1 MGLRVAF
8 VLLGVLTAGL
18 PASARELRVRQP
30 VAAATAAPA
39 AVTVAPRVVYRRVL
53 ARPAAQ
59 TFPTPFFPMAVA
71 PLPAQPTVVRQPRSR
86 ARVKAA
92 KGTEDTSKADAQ
104 KPDAPKAD
112 APKADAPKA
121 DAPKADA
128 PKADAPK
135 ADAPK
140 ADASKADVPK
150 ADAPKADALKA
161 DALKAGASKADA
173 PKADAPKADVQKPNG
188 QKPNGQKVSS
198 PSAASAYTA
207 MPESERHA
215 IQSDLGLL
223 GDYEGAPGNFDEGTI
238 AAVKAFQQRHHNRAT
253 GVLAAPER
261 DALAAAARGPA
272 AAVGW
277 RLIDDPK
284 TGARLG
290 LPEKLVPK
298 SGASRSGS
306 RWTSAQGQ
314 IQIETF
320 RYTEAAL
327 PALFEDE
334 KKTSKRRVTASM
346 LKAGSFMISGVQGLK
361 NFIVRAQAS
370 GTQVRGITI
379 LYDLATEGIMA
390 TVATATA
397 GAFQGFPDAK
407 AAPLPGMRRA
417 VEYATAIVVSAG
429 GDLLAPGRA
438 TEECRAIVVPGLG
451 HAERVAADPAS
462 DLALLRLYGARNL
475 VPLALAGESKGDAL
489 MLYGAAD
496 PLAQA
501 GDTAVTSVAAR
512 RAGQGVEPVP
522 KLGFS
527 GAAAVDAQGR
537 FAGMVDLKSPAAAG
551 GGSVL
556 PQATV
561 VPADTVRSF
570 LAAQGITLET
580 GAAPAADHAAME
592 KSVMRVICVRK

>member
-1 MGLRVAF
+1 MGARVAI
-8 VLLGVLTAGL
+8 VLLGVLAAGL
-18 PASARELRVRQP
+18 PASAKELQVRRP
-30 VAAATAAPA
+30 VAVTA
-39 AVTVAPRVVYRRVL
+39 VPRLVYRPVP
-53 ARPAAQ
+53 ARPAPQ
-59 TFPTPFFPMAVA
+59 TFSMPVFPMAVA
-71 PLPAQPTVVRQPRSR
+71 PLPAPTGAVRLPRNR

-92 KGTEDTSKADAQ
+92 KGTED
-104 KPDAPKAD
+104 
-112 APKADAPKA
+112 
-121 DAPKADA
+121 
-128 PKADAPK
+128 
-135 ADAPK
+135 APK
-140 ADASKADVPK
+140 ADASKADVQ
-150 ADAPKADALKA
+150 
-161 DALKAGASKADA
+161 KADA
-173 PKADAPKADVQKPNG
+173 PKADAPKADVQKIDPSKADPSKADAPKADVQKIDASKSDAPKANAPKADG
-188 QKPNGQKVSS
+188 QKADGQKAS
-198 PSAASAYTA
+198 SAAGAYAA
-207 MPESERHA
+207 MPESERLA
-215 IQSDLGLL
+215 IQSDLALL
-223 GDYEGAPGNFDEGTI
+223 GDYEGAPGNFDEGTT
-238 AAVKAFQQRHHNRAT
+238 AAVKAFQQHLHNRAT

-261 DALAAAARGPA
+261 DALAAAAKGPA

-290 LPEKLVPK
+290 LPEKLVPN
-298 SGASRSGS
+298 SSTSRSGS

-334 KKTSKRRVTASM
+334 KKTSKRRVTASV
-346 LKAGSFMISGVQGLK
+346 LRAGSFVISGVQRLK

-370 GTQVRGITI
+370 GSEVRGVTI
-379 LYDLATEGIMA
+379 LYDQATEGIMA

-438 TEECRAIVVPGLG
+438 TEECRTIVVPGLG
-451 HAERVAADPAS
+451 RAERVAADPAN

-475 VPLALAGESKGDAL
+475 VPAALAGESKGDAL
-489 MLYGAAD
+489 TLFGVGD

-537 FAGMVDLKSPAAAG
+537 FAGMVDLTSPVAAG
-551 GGSVL
+551 GRPVL
-556 PQATV
+556 PQAAV
-561 VPADTVRSF
+561 VPADAVRSF
-570 LAAQGITLET
+570 LTAQGIVLET
-580 GAAPAADHAAME
+580 GAAPAADHAAIE

>member
-1 MGLRVAF
+1 
-8 VLLGVLTAGL
+8 
-18 PASARELRVRQP
+18 
-30 VAAATAAPA
+30 
-39 AVTVAPRVVYRRVL
+39 
-53 ARPAAQ
+53 
-59 TFPTPFFPMAVA
+59 
-71 PLPAQPTVVRQPRSR
+71 
-86 ARVKAA
+86 VKAA
-92 KGTEDTSKADAQ
+92 KGTE
-104 KPDAPKAD
+104 
-112 APKADAPKA
+112 
-121 DAPKADA
+121 
-128 PKADAPK
+128 
-135 ADAPK
+135 DAPK
-140 ADASKADVPK
+140 ADASKADVQ
-150 ADAPKADALKA
+150 
-161 DALKAGASKADA
+161 KADA
-173 PKADAPKADVQKPNG
+173 PKADAPKADVQKIDPSKADPSKADAPKADVQKIDASKSDAPKANAPKADG
-188 QKPNGQKVSS
+188 QKADGQKAS
-198 PSAASAYTA
+198 SAAGAYAA
-207 MPESERHA
+207 MPESERLA
-215 IQSDLGLL
+215 IQSDLALL
-223 GDYEGAPGNFDEGTI
+223 GDYEGAPGNFDEGTT
-238 AAVKAFQQRHHNRAT
+238 AAVKAFQQHLHNRAT

-261 DALAAAARGPA
+261 DALAAAAKGPA

-290 LPEKLVPK
+290 LPEKLVPN
-298 SGASRSGS
+298 SSASPSGS

-334 KKTSKRRVTASM
+334 KKTSKRRVTASV
-346 LKAGSFMISGVQGLK
+346 LRAGSFVISGVQRLK

-370 GTQVRGITI
+370 GSEVRGVTI
-379 LYDLATEGIMA
+379 LYDQATEGIMA

-417 VEYATAIVVSAG
+417 VEYATAIVVGAG

-451 HAERVAADPAS
+451 HAERVAADPAN

-475 VPLALAGESKGDAL
+475 APAALAGESKGDAL
-489 MLYGAAD
+489 TLFGVGD

-501 GDTAVTSVAAR
+501 GDTAVTNVAAR
-512 RAGQGVEPVP
+512 RTGQGVEPVP

-537 FAGMVDLKSPAAAG
+537 FAGMVDLTSPVAAG
-551 GGSVL
+551 GRSVL
-556 PQATV
+556 PQATI

-570 LAAQGITLET
+570 LAAQGIILET
-580 GAAPAADHAAME
+580 GAAPAADHAAIE

>member
-1 MGLRVAF
+1 MGARVAI
-8 VLLGVLTAGL
+8 VLLGVLAAGL
-18 PASARELRVRQP
+18 PASAKELQVRRP
-30 VAAATAAPA
+30 VAVTA
-39 AVTVAPRVVYRRVL
+39 VPRLVYRPVP
-53 ARPAAQ
+53 ARPAPQ
-59 TFPTPFFPMAVA
+59 TFSMPVFPMAVA
-71 PLPAQPTVVRQPRSR
+71 PLPAPTGAVRLPRNR

-92 KGTEDTSKADAQ
+92 KGTED
-104 KPDAPKAD
+104 
-112 APKADAPKA
+112 
-121 DAPKADA
+121 
-128 PKADAPK
+128 
-135 ADAPK
+135 APK
-140 ADASKADVPK
+140 ADASKADVQ
-150 ADAPKADALKA
+150 
-161 DALKAGASKADA
+161 KADA
-173 PKADAPKADVQKPNG
+173 PKADAPKADVQKADPSKADASKADAPKADVQKIDASKSDAPKADG
-188 QKPNGQKVSS
+188 QKADGQKASS
-198 PSAASAYTA
+198 ASAAGAYAA
-207 MPESERHA
+207 MPESERLA
-215 IQSDLGLL
+215 IQSDLALL
-223 GDYEGAPGNFDEGTI
+223 GDYEGAPGNFDEGTT
-238 AAVKAFQQRHHNRAT
+238 AAVKAFQQHLHNRAT

-261 DALAAAARGPA
+261 DALAAAAKGPA

-290 LPEKLVPK
+290 LPEKLVPN
-298 SGASRSGS
+298 SSASRSGS

-334 KKTSKRRVTASM
+334 KKTSKRRVTASV
-346 LKAGSFMISGVQGLK
+346 LRAGSFVISGVQRLK

-370 GTQVRGITI
+370 GSEVRGVTI
-379 LYDLATEGIMA
+379 LYDQATEGIMA

-451 HAERVAADPAS
+451 HAERVAADPAN

-475 VPLALAGESKGDAL
+475 VPAALAGESKGDAL
-489 MLYGAAD
+489 TLFGVGD

-501 GDTAVTSVAAR
+501 GDTAVTNVAAR
-512 RAGQGVEPVP
+512 RTGQGVEPVP

-537 FAGMVDLKSPAAAG
+537 FAGMVDLTSPVAAG
-551 GGSVL
+551 GRSVL
-556 PQATV
+556 PQATI
-561 VPADTVRSF
+561 VPADAVRSF
-570 LAAQGITLET
+570 LTAQGITLET
-580 GAAPAADHAAME
+580 GAAPAADHAAIE

>member
-1 MGLRVAF
+1 MGARVAI
-8 VLLGVLTAGL
+8 VLFGVLAAGL
-18 PASARELRVRQP
+18 PASAKELQVRRP
-30 VAAATAAPA
+30 VAVTA
-39 AVTVAPRVVYRRVL
+39 VPRLVYRPVP
-53 ARPAAQ
+53 ARPAPQ
-59 TFPTPFFPMAVA
+59 TFSMPVFPMAVA
-71 PLPAQPTVVRQPRSR
+71 PLPAPTGAVRLPRNR

-92 KGTEDTSKADAQ
+92 KGTED
-104 KPDAPKAD
+104 
-112 APKADAPKA
+112 
-121 DAPKADA
+121 
-128 PKADAPK
+128 
-135 ADAPK
+135 APK
-140 ADASKADVPK
+140 ADASKADVQ
-150 ADAPKADALKA
+150 
-161 DALKAGASKADA
+161 KADA
-173 PKADAPKADVQKPNG
+173 PKADAPKADVQKIDPSKADPSKADAPKAEVQKIDASKSDAPKANAPKADG
-188 QKPNGQKVSS
+188 QKADGQKAS
-198 PSAASAYTA
+198 SAAGAYAA
-207 MPESERHA
+207 MPESERLA
-215 IQSDLGLL
+215 IQSDLALL
-223 GDYEGAPGNFDEGTI
+223 GDYEGAPGNFDEGTT
-238 AAVKAFQQRHHNRAT
+238 AAVKAFQQHLHNRAT

-261 DALAAAARGPA
+261 DALAAAAKGPA

-290 LPEKLVPK
+290 LPEKLVPN
-298 SGASRSGS
+298 SSASRSGS

-334 KKTSKRRVTASM
+334 KKTSKRRVTASV
-346 LKAGSFMISGVQGLK
+346 LRAGSFVISGVQRLK

-370 GTQVRGITI
+370 GSEVRGVTI
-379 LYDLATEGIMA
+379 LYDQATEGIMA

-417 VEYATAIVVSAG
+417 VEYATAIVVGAG

-438 TEECRAIVVPGLG
+438 TEECRTIVVPGLG
-451 HAERVAADPAS
+451 RAERVAADPAN

-475 VPLALAGESKGDAL
+475 VPAALAGESKGDAL
-489 MLYGAAD
+489 TLFGVGD

-537 FAGMVDLKSPAAAG
+537 FAGMVDLTSPVAAG
-551 GGSVL
+551 GRSVL
-556 PQATV
+556 PQATI

-570 LAAQGITLET
+570 LAAQGIILET
-580 GAAPAADHAAME
+580 GAAPAADHAAIE

>member
-1 MGLRVAF
+1 MGARVAI
-8 VLLGVLTAGL
+8 VLLGVLAAGL
-18 PASARELRVRQP
+18 PASAKELQVRRP
-30 VAAATAAPA
+30 VAVTA
-39 AVTVAPRVVYRRVL
+39 VPRLVYRPVP
-53 ARPAAQ
+53 ARPAPQ
-59 TFPTPFFPMAVA
+59 TFSMPVFPMAVA
-71 PLPAQPTVVRQPRSR
+71 PLPAPTGAVRLPRNR

-92 KGTEDTSKADAQ
+92 KGTED
-104 KPDAPKAD
+104 
-112 APKADAPKA
+112 
-121 DAPKADA
+121 
-128 PKADAPK
+128 
-135 ADAPK
+135 APK
-140 ADASKADVPK
+140 ADASKADVQ
-150 ADAPKADALKA
+150 
-161 DALKAGASKADA
+161 KADA
-173 PKADAPKADVQKPNG
+173 PKADAPKADVQKIDPSKADPSKADAPKADVQKIDASKSDAPKANAPKADG
-188 QKPNGQKVSS
+188 QKADGQKAS
-198 PSAASAYTA
+198 SAAGAYAA
-207 MPESERHA
+207 MPESERLA
-215 IQSDLGLL
+215 IQSDLALL
-223 GDYEGAPGNFDEGTI
+223 GDYEGAPGNFDEGTT
-238 AAVKAFQQRHHNRAT
+238 AAVKAFQQHLHNRAT

-261 DALAAAARGPA
+261 DALAAAAKGPA

-290 LPEKLVPK
+290 LPEKLVPN
-298 SGASRSGS
+298 SSASRSGS

-334 KKTSKRRVTASM
+334 KKTSKRRVTASV
-346 LKAGSFMISGVQGLK
+346 LRAGSFVISGVQRLK

-370 GTQVRGITI
+370 GSEVRGVTI
-379 LYDLATEGIMA
+379 LYDQATEGIMA

-417 VEYATAIVVSAG
+417 VEYATAIMVSAG

-451 HAERVAADPAS
+451 HAERVAADPAN

-475 VPLALAGESKGDAL
+475 APAALAGESKGDAL
-489 MLYGAAD
+489 TLFGVGD

-501 GDTAVTSVAAR
+501 GDTAVTNVAAR
-512 RAGQGVEPVP
+512 RTGQGVEPVP

-537 FAGMVDLKSPAAAG
+537 FAGMVDLTSPVAAG
-551 GGSVL
+551 GRSVL
-556 PQATV
+556 PQATI
-561 VPADTVRSF
+561 VPADAVRSF
-570 LAAQGITLET
+570 LTAQGITLET
-580 GAAPAADHAAME
+580 GAAPAADHAAIE

>member
-1 MGLRVAF
+1 MGARVAI
-8 VLLGVLTAGL
+8 VLLGVLAAGL
-18 PASARELRVRQP
+18 PASAKELQVRRP
-30 VAAATAAPA
+30 VAVTA
-39 AVTVAPRVVYRRVL
+39 VPRLVYRPVP
-53 ARPAAQ
+53 ARPAPQ
-59 TFPTPFFPMAVA
+59 TFSMPVFPMAVA
-71 PLPAQPTVVRQPRSR
+71 PLPAPTGAVRLPRNR

-92 KGTEDTSKADAQ
+92 KGTED
-104 KPDAPKAD
+104 
-112 APKADAPKA
+112 
-121 DAPKADA
+121 
-128 PKADAPK
+128 
-135 ADAPK
+135 APK
-140 ADASKADVPK
+140 ADASKADVQ
-150 ADAPKADALKA
+150 
-161 DALKAGASKADA
+161 KADA
-173 PKADAPKADVQKPNG
+173 PKADAPKADVQKIDPSKADPSKADAPKADVQKIDASKSDAPKANAPKADG
-188 QKPNGQKVSS
+188 QKADGQKAS
-198 PSAASAYTA
+198 SAAGAYAA
-207 MPESERHA
+207 MPESERLA
-215 IQSDLGLL
+215 IQSDLALL
-223 GDYEGAPGNFDEGTI
+223 GDYEGAPGNFDEGTT
-238 AAVKAFQQRHHNRAT
+238 AAVKAFQQHLHNRAT

-261 DALAAAARGPA
+261 DALAAAAKGPA

-290 LPEKLVPK
+290 LPEKLVPN
-298 SGASRSGS
+298 SSASRSGS

-334 KKTSKRRVTASM
+334 KKTSKRRVAASV
-346 LKAGSFMISGVQGLK
+346 LRAGSFVISGVQRLK

-370 GTQVRGITI
+370 GSEVRGVTI
-379 LYDLATEGIMA
+379 LYDQATEGIMA

-438 TEECRAIVVPGLG
+438 TEECRTIVVPGLG
-451 HAERVAADPAS
+451 RAERVAADPAN

-475 VPLALAGESKGDAL
+475 APAALAGESKGDAL
-489 MLYGAAD
+489 TLFGVGD

-501 GDTAVTSVAAR
+501 GDTAVMNVAAR
-512 RAGQGVEPVP
+512 RTGQGVEPVP

-537 FAGMVDLKSPAAAG
+537 FAGMVDLTSPVAAG
-551 GGSVL
+551 GRSVL
-556 PQATV
+556 PQATI

-570 LAAQGITLET
+570 LAAQGIILET
-580 GAAPAADHAAME
+580 GAAPAADHAAIE

>member
-1 MGLRVAF
+1 MGARVAI
-8 VLLGVLTAGL
+8 VLLGVLAAGL
-18 PASARELRVRQP
+18 PASAKELQVRRP
-30 VAAATAAPA
+30 VAVTA
-39 AVTVAPRVVYRRVL
+39 VPRLVYRPVP
-53 ARPAAQ
+53 ARPAPQ
-59 TFPTPFFPMAVA
+59 TFSMPVFPMAVA
-71 PLPAQPTVVRQPRSR
+71 PLPAPTGAVRLPRNR

-92 KGTEDTSKADAQ
+92 KGTED
-104 KPDAPKAD
+104 APKT
-112 APKADAPKA
+112 
-121 DAPKADA
+121 
-128 PKADAPK
+128 
-135 ADAPK
+135 
-140 ADASKADVPK
+140 DASKADVQ
-150 ADAPKADALKA
+150 
-161 DALKAGASKADA
+161 KADA
-173 PKADAPKADVQKPNG
+173 PKADAPKADVQKIDASKSDAPKANAPKADG
-188 QKPNGQKVSS
+188 QKADGQKAS
-198 PSAASAYTA
+198 SAAGAYAA
-207 MPESERHA
+207 MPESERLA
-215 IQSDLGLL
+215 IQSDLALL
-223 GDYEGAPGNFDEGTI
+223 GDYEGAPGNFDEGTT
-238 AAVKAFQQRHHNRAT
+238 AAVKAFQQHLHNRAT

-261 DALAAAARGPA
+261 DALAAAAKGPA

-290 LPEKLVPK
+290 LPEKLVPN
-298 SGASRSGS
+298 SSASRSGS

-334 KKTSKRRVTASM
+334 KKTSKRRVTASV
-346 LKAGSFMISGVQGLK
+346 LRAGSFVISGVQRLK

-370 GTQVRGITI
+370 GSEVRGVTI
-379 LYDLATEGIMA
+379 LYDQATEGIMA

-417 VEYATAIVVSAG
+417 VEYATAIVVGAG

-451 HAERVAADPAS
+451 HAERVAADPAN

-475 VPLALAGESKGDAL
+475 APAALAGESKGDAL
-489 MLYGAAD
+489 TLFGVGD

-501 GDTAVTSVAAR
+501 GDTAVTNVAAR
-512 RAGQGVEPVP
+512 RTGQGVEPVP

-537 FAGMVDLKSPAAAG
+537 FAGMVDLTSPVAAG
-551 GGSVL
+551 GRSVL
-556 PQATV
+556 PQATI

-570 LAAQGITLET
+570 LAAQGIILET
-580 GAAPAADHAAME
+580 GAAPAADHAAIE

>member
-1 MGLRVAF
+1 MGARVAI
-8 VLLGVLTAGL
+8 VLLGVLAAGL
-18 PASARELRVRQP
+18 PASAKELQVRRP
-30 VAAATAAPA
+30 VAVTA
-39 AVTVAPRVVYRRVL
+39 VPRLVYRPVP
-53 ARPAAQ
+53 ARPAPQ
-59 TFPTPFFPMAVA
+59 TFSMPVFPMAVA
-71 PLPAQPTVVRQPRSR
+71 PLPAPTGAVRLPRNR

-92 KGTEDTSKADAQ
+92 KGTED
-104 KPDAPKAD
+104 
-112 APKADAPKA
+112 
-121 DAPKADA
+121 
-128 PKADAPK
+128 
-135 ADAPK
+135 APK
-140 ADASKADVPK
+140 ADASKADVQ
-150 ADAPKADALKA
+150 
-161 DALKAGASKADA
+161 KADA
-173 PKADAPKADVQKPNG
+173 PKADAPKADVQKIDPSKADPSKADAPKADVQKIDASKSDAPKANAPKADG
-188 QKPNGQKVSS
+188 QKADGQKAS
-198 PSAASAYTA
+198 SAAGAYAA
-207 MPESERHA
+207 MPESERLA
-215 IQSDLGLL
+215 IQSDLALL
-223 GDYEGAPGNFDEGTI
+223 GDYEGAPGNFDEGTT
-238 AAVKAFQQRHHNRAT
+238 AAVKAFQQHLHNRAT

-261 DALAAAARGPA
+261 DALAAAAKGPA

-290 LPEKLVPK
+290 LPEKLVPN
-298 SGASRSGS
+298 SSASRSGS

-334 KKTSKRRVTASM
+334 KKTSKRRVTASV
-346 LKAGSFMISGVQGLK
+346 LRAGSFVISGVQRLK

-370 GTQVRGITI
+370 GSEVRGVTI
-379 LYDLATEGIMA
+379 LYDQATEGIMA

-417 VEYATAIVVSAG
+417 VEYATAIVVGAG

-451 HAERVAADPAS
+451 HAERVAADPAN

-475 VPLALAGESKGDAL
+475 APAALAGESKGVAL
-489 MLYGAAD
+489 TLFGVGD

-501 GDTAVTSVAAR
+501 GDTAVTNVAAR
-512 RAGQGVEPVP
+512 RTGQGVEPVP

-537 FAGMVDLKSPAAAG
+537 FAGMVDLTSPVAAG
-551 GGSVL
+551 GRSVL
-556 PQATV
+556 PQATI

-570 LAAQGITLET
+570 LAAQGIILET
-580 GAAPAADHAAME
+580 GAAPAADHAAIE

>member
-1 MGLRVAF
+1 MGARVAI
-8 VLLGVLTAGL
+8 VLLGVLAAGL
-18 PASARELRVRQP
+18 PASAKELQVRRP
-30 VAAATAAPA
+30 VAVTA
-39 AVTVAPRVVYRRVL
+39 VPRLVYRPVP
-53 ARPAAQ
+53 ARPAPQ
-59 TFPTPFFPMAVA
+59 TFSMPVFPMAVA
-71 PLPAQPTVVRQPRSR
+71 PLPAPTGAVRLPRNR

-92 KGTEDTSKADAQ
+92 KGTED
-104 KPDAPKAD
+104 
-112 APKADAPKA
+112 
-121 DAPKADA
+121 
-128 PKADAPK
+128 
-135 ADAPK
+135 APK
-140 ADASKADVPK
+140 ADASKADVQ
-150 ADAPKADALKA
+150 
-161 DALKAGASKADA
+161 KADA
-173 PKADAPKADVQKPNG
+173 PKADAPKADVQKIDPSKADPSKADAPKADVQKIDASKSDAPKANAPKADG
-188 QKPNGQKVSS
+188 QKADGQKAS
-198 PSAASAYTA
+198 SAAGAYAA
-207 MPESERHA
+207 MPESERLA
-215 IQSDLGLL
+215 IQSDLALL
-223 GDYEGAPGNFDEGTI
+223 GDYEGAPGNFDEGTT
-238 AAVKAFQQRHHNRAT
+238 AAVKAFQQHLHNRAT

-261 DALAAAARGPA
+261 DALAAAAKGPA

-290 LPEKLVPK
+290 LPEKLVPN
-298 SGASRSGS
+298 SSASRSGS

-334 KKTSKRRVTASM
+334 KKTSKRRVTASV
-346 LKAGSFMISGVQGLK
+346 LRAGSFVISGVQRLK

-370 GTQVRGITI
+370 GSEVRGVTI
-379 LYDLATEGIMA
+379 LYDQATEGIMA

-417 VEYATAIVVSAG
+417 VEYATAIVVGAG

-451 HAERVAADPAS
+451 HAERVAADPAN

-475 VPLALAGESKGDAL
+475 APAALAGESKGDAL
-489 MLYGAAD
+489 TLFGVGD

-512 RAGQGVEPVP
+512 RTGQGVEPVP

-537 FAGMVDLKSPAAAG
+537 FAGMVDLTSPVAAG
-551 GGSVL
+551 GRSVL
-556 PQATV
+556 PQATI

-580 GAAPAADHAAME
+580 GAAPAADHAAIE

>member
-1 MGLRVAF
+1 MGARVAI
-8 VLLGVLTAGL
+8 VLLGVLAAGL
-18 PASARELRVRQP
+18 PASAKELQVRRP
-30 VAAATAAPA
+30 VAVTA
-39 AVTVAPRVVYRRVL
+39 VPRLVYRPVP
-53 ARPAAQ
+53 ARPAPQ
-59 TFPTPFFPMAVA
+59 TFSMPVFPMAVA
-71 PLPAQPTVVRQPRSR
+71 PLPAPTGAVRLPRNR

-92 KGTEDTSKADAQ
+92 KGTED
-104 KPDAPKAD
+104 
-112 APKADAPKA
+112 
-121 DAPKADA
+121 
-128 PKADAPK
+128 
-135 ADAPK
+135 APK
-140 ADASKADVPK
+140 ADASKADVQ
-150 ADAPKADALKA
+150 
-161 DALKAGASKADA
+161 KADA
-173 PKADAPKADVQKPNG
+173 PKADAPKADVQKIDPSKADPSKADAPKADVQKIDASKSDAPKANAPKADG
-188 QKPNGQKVSS
+188 QKADGQKAS
-198 PSAASAYTA
+198 SAAGAYAA
-207 MPESERHA
+207 MPESERLA
-215 IQSDLGLL
+215 IQSDLALL
-223 GDYEGAPGNFDEGTI
+223 GDYEGAPGNFDEGTT
-238 AAVKAFQQRHHNRAT
+238 AAVKAFQQHLHNRAT

-261 DALAAAARGPA
+261 DALAAAAKGPA

-290 LPEKLVPK
+290 LPEKLVPN
-298 SGASRSGS
+298 SSASRSGS

-334 KKTSKRRVTASM
+334 KKTSKRRVTASV
-346 LKAGSFMISGVQGLK
+346 LRAGSFVISGVQRLK

-370 GTQVRGITI
+370 GSEVRGVTI
-379 LYDLATEGIMA
+379 LYDQATEGIMA

-417 VEYATAIVVSAG
+417 VEYATAIMVSAG

-451 HAERVAADPAS
+451 HAERVAADPAN

-475 VPLALAGESKGDAL
+475 APAALAGESKGDAL
-489 MLYGAAD
+489 TLFGVGD

-501 GDTAVTSVAAR
+501 GDTAVMNVAAR
-512 RAGQGVEPVP
+512 RTGQGVEPVP

-537 FAGMVDLKSPAAAG
+537 FAGMVDLTSPVAAG
-551 GGSVL
+551 GRSVL
-556 PQATV
+556 PQATI

-570 LAAQGITLET
+570 LAAQGIILET
-580 GAAPAADHAAME
+580 GAAPAADHAAIE

>member
-1 MGLRVAF
+1 MGARVAI
-8 VLLGVLTAGL
+8 VLLGVLAAGL
-18 PASARELRVRQP
+18 PASAKELQVRRP
-30 VAAATAAPA
+30 VAVTA
-39 AVTVAPRVVYRRVL
+39 VPRLVYRPVP
-53 ARPAAQ
+53 ARPAPQ
-59 TFPTPFFPMAVA
+59 TFSMPVFPMAVA
-71 PLPAQPTVVRQPRSR
+71 PLPAPTGAVRLPRNR

-92 KGTEDTSKADAQ
+92 KGTED
-104 KPDAPKAD
+104 
-112 APKADAPKA
+112 
-121 DAPKADA
+121 
-128 PKADAPK
+128 
-135 ADAPK
+135 APK
-140 ADASKADVPK
+140 ADASKADVQ
-150 ADAPKADALKA
+150 
-161 DALKAGASKADA
+161 KADA
-173 PKADAPKADVQKPNG
+173 PKADAPKADVQKIDPSKADPSKADAPKADVQKIDASKSDAPKANAPKADG
-188 QKPNGQKVSS
+188 QKADGQKAS
-198 PSAASAYTA
+198 SAAGAYAA
-207 MPESERHA
+207 MPESERLA
-215 IQSDLGLL
+215 IQSDLALL
-223 GDYEGAPGNFDEGTI
+223 GDYEGAPGNFDEGTT
-238 AAVKAFQQRHHNRAT
+238 AAVKAFQQHLHNRAT

-261 DALAAAARGPA
+261 DALAAAAKGPA

-290 LPEKLVPK
+290 LPEKLVPN
-298 SGASRSGS
+298 SSASRSGS

-334 KKTSKRRVTASM
+334 KKTSKRRVTASV
-346 LKAGSFMISGVQGLK
+346 LRAGSFVISGVQRLK

-370 GTQVRGITI
+370 GSEVRGVTI
-379 LYDLATEGIMA
+379 LYDQATEGIMA

-417 VEYATAIVVSAG
+417 VEYATAIVVGAG

-451 HAERVAADPAS
+451 HAERVAADPAN

-475 VPLALAGESKGDAL
+475 APAALAGESKGDAL
-489 MLYGAAD
+489 TLFGVGD

-501 GDTAVTSVAAR
+501 GDTAVTNVAAR
-512 RAGQGVEPVP
+512 RTGQGVEPVP

-537 FAGMVDLKSPAAAG
+537 FAGMVDLTSPVAAG
-551 GGSVL
+551 GRSVL
-556 PQATV
+556 PQATI

-570 LAAQGITLET
+570 LAAQGIILET
-580 GAAPAADHAAME
+580 GAAPAADHAAIE
-592 KSVMRVICVRK
+592 KSVMRVICVRR

>member
-1 MGLRVAF
+1 MGARVAI
-8 VLLGVLTAGL
+8 VLLGVLAAGL
-18 PASARELRVRQP
+18 PASAKELQVRRP
-30 VAAATAAPA
+30 VAVTA
-39 AVTVAPRVVYRRVL
+39 VPRLVYRPVP
-53 ARPAAQ
+53 ARPAPQ
-59 TFPTPFFPMAVA
+59 TFSMPVFPMAVA
-71 PLPAQPTVVRQPRSR
+71 PLPAPTGAVRLPRNR

-92 KGTEDTSKADAQ
+92 KGTED
-104 KPDAPKAD
+104 
-112 APKADAPKA
+112 
-121 DAPKADA
+121 
-128 PKADAPK
+128 
-135 ADAPK
+135 APK
-140 ADASKADVPK
+140 ADASKADVQ
-150 ADAPKADALKA
+150 
-161 DALKAGASKADA
+161 KADA
-173 PKADAPKADVQKPNG
+173 PKADAPKADVQKIDPSKADPSKADAPKADVQKIDASKSDAPKANAPKADG
-188 QKPNGQKVSS
+188 QKADGQKAS
-198 PSAASAYTA
+198 SAAGAYAA
-207 MPESERHA
+207 MPESERLA
-215 IQSDLGLL
+215 IQSDLALL
-223 GDYEGAPGNFDEGTI
+223 GDYEGAPGNFDEGTT
-238 AAVKAFQQRHHNRAT
+238 AAVKAFQQHLHNRAT

-261 DALAAAARGPA
+261 DALAAAAKGPA

-290 LPEKLVPK
+290 LPEKLVPN
-298 SGASRSGS
+298 SSASRSGS

-334 KKTSKRRVTASM
+334 KKTSKRRVTASV
-346 LKAGSFMISGVQGLK
+346 LRAGSFVISGVQRLK

-370 GTQVRGITI
+370 GSEVRGVTV
-379 LYDLATEGIMA
+379 LYDQATEGIMA

-417 VEYATAIVVSAG
+417 VEYATAIVVGAG

-451 HAERVAADPAS
+451 HAERVAADPAN

-475 VPLALAGESKGDAL
+475 APAALAGESKGDAL
-489 MLYGAAD
+489 TLFGVGD

-501 GDTAVTSVAAR
+501 GDTAVTNVAAR
-512 RAGQGVEPVP
+512 RTGQGVEPVP

-537 FAGMVDLKSPAAAG
+537 FAGMVDLTSPVAAG
-551 GGSVL
+551 GRSVL
-556 PQATV
+556 PQATI

-580 GAAPAADHAAME
+580 GAAPAADHAAIE

>member
-1 MGLRVAF
+1 MGARVAI
-8 VLLGVLTAGL
+8 VLLGVLAAGL
-18 PASARELRVRQP
+18 PASAKELQVRRP
-30 VAAATAAPA
+30 VAVTA
-39 AVTVAPRVVYRRVL
+39 VPRVVYRPVP
-53 ARPAAQ
+53 ARPAPQ
-59 TFPTPFFPMAVA
+59 TFSMPLFPMAVA
-71 PLPAQPTVVRQPRSR
+71 PLPAQTGAVRQPRSR

-92 KGTEDTSKADAQ
+92 KGTERRAESMTCKKQKRQTQTRQKQTSRATSKADAPKADGPKADAPKARRVPKADVQ
-104 KPDAPKAD
+104 KADTPKAD
-112 APKADAPKA
+112 APKADRQKA
-121 DAPKADA
+121 DGQKASS
-128 PKADAPK
+128 
-135 ADAPK
+135 
-140 ADASKADVPK
+140 ASA
-150 ADAPKADALKA
+150 
-161 DALKAGASKADA
+161 AGAYA
-173 PKADAPKADVQKPNG
+173 
-188 QKPNGQKVSS
+188 
-198 PSAASAYTA
+198 A
-207 MPESERHA
+207 MPESERLA
-215 IQSDLGLL
+215 IQSDLALL
-223 GDYEGAPGNFDEGTI
+223 GDYEGAPGNFDEGTT
-238 AAVKAFQQRHHNRAT
+238 AAVKVFQQHLHNRAT

-261 DALAAAARGPA
+261 DALAAAAKGPA

-290 LPEKLVPK
+290 LPEKLVPN
-298 SGASRSGS
+298 SSTSRSGS

-334 KKTSKRRVTASM
+334 KKTSKRRVTASV
-346 LKAGSFMISGVQGLK
+346 LRAGSFVISGVQRLK

-370 GTQVRGITI
+370 GSEVRGITI
-379 LYDLATEGIMA
+379 LYDQATEGIMA

-438 TEECRAIVVPGLG
+438 TEECRTIVVPGLG
-451 HAERVAADPAS
+451 HAERVAADPAN

-475 VPLALAGESKGDAL
+475 VPAALAGESKGDAL
-489 MLYGAAD
+489 TLFGVGD

-537 FAGMVDLKSPAAAG
+537 FAGMVDLTSPVAAG
-551 GGSVL
+551 GRSVL
-556 PQATV
+556 PQATI
-561 VPADTVRSF
+561 VPADAVRSF
-570 LAAQGITLET
+570 LTAQGIILET
-580 GAAPAADHAAME
+580 GAAPAADHAAIE

>member
-1 MGLRVAF
+1 MGARVAI
-8 VLLGVLTAGL
+8 VLLGVLAAGL
-18 PASARELRVRQP
+18 PASAKELQVRRP
-30 VAAATAAPA
+30 VAVTA
-39 AVTVAPRVVYRRVL
+39 VPRLVYRPVP
-53 ARPAAQ
+53 ARPAPQ
-59 TFPTPFFPMAVA
+59 TFSMPVFPMAVA
-71 PLPAQPTVVRQPRSR
+71 PLPAPTGAVRLPRNR

-92 KGTEDTSKADAQ
+92 KGTED
-104 KPDAPKAD
+104 
-112 APKADAPKA
+112 
-121 DAPKADA
+121 
-128 PKADAPK
+128 
-135 ADAPK
+135 APK
-140 ADASKADVPK
+140 ADASKADVQ
-150 ADAPKADALKA
+150 
-161 DALKAGASKADA
+161 KADA
-173 PKADAPKADVQKPNG
+173 PKADAPKADVQKIDPSKADPSKADAPKADVQKIDASKSDAPKANAPKADG
-188 QKPNGQKVSS
+188 QKADGQKAS
-198 PSAASAYTA
+198 SAAGAYAA
-207 MPESERHA
+207 MPESERLA
-215 IQSDLGLL
+215 IQSDLALL
-223 GDYEGAPGNFDEGTI
+223 GDYEGAPGNFDEGTT
-238 AAVKAFQQRHHNRAT
+238 AAVKAFQQHLHNRAT

-261 DALAAAARGPA
+261 DALAAAAKGPA

-290 LPEKLVPK
+290 LPEKLVPN
-298 SGASRSGS
+298 SSASRSGS

-334 KKTSKRRVTASM
+334 KKTSKRRVTASV
-346 LKAGSFMISGVQGLK
+346 LRAGSFVISGVQRLK

-370 GTQVRGITI
+370 GSEVRGVTI
-379 LYDLATEGIMA
+379 LYDQATEGIMA

-417 VEYATAIVVSAG
+417 VEYATAIVVGAG

-451 HAERVAADPAS
+451 HAERVAADPAN

-475 VPLALAGESKGDAL
+475 APAALAGESKGDAL
-489 MLYGAAD
+489 TLFGVGD

-501 GDTAVTSVAAR
+501 GDTAVTNVAAR
-512 RAGQGVEPVP
+512 RTGQGVEPVP

-537 FAGMVDLKSPAAAG
+537 FAGMVDLTSPVAAG
-551 GGSVL
+551 GRSVL
-556 PQATV
+556 PQATI

-580 GAAPAADHAAME
+580 GAAPAADHAAIE

>member
-1 MGLRVAF
+1 MGARVAI
-8 VLLGVLTAGL
+8 VLLGVLAAGL
-18 PASARELRVRQP
+18 PASAKELQVRRP
-30 VAAATAAPA
+30 VAVTA
-39 AVTVAPRVVYRRVL
+39 VPRLVYRPVP
-53 ARPAAQ
+53 ARPAPQ
-59 TFPTPFFPMAVA
+59 TFSMPVFPMAVA
-71 PLPAQPTVVRQPRSR
+71 PLPAPTGAVRLPRNR

-92 KGTEDTSKADAQ
+92 KGTED
-104 KPDAPKAD
+104 
-112 APKADAPKA
+112 
-121 DAPKADA
+121 
-128 PKADAPK
+128 
-135 ADAPK
+135 APK
-140 ADASKADVPK
+140 ADASKADVQ
-150 ADAPKADALKA
+150 
-161 DALKAGASKADA
+161 
-173 PKADAPKADVQKPNG
+173 KADAPKADVQKIDPSKADPSKADAPKADVQKIDASKSDAPKANAPKADG
-188 QKPNGQKVSS
+188 QKADGQKAS
-198 PSAASAYTA
+198 SAAGAYAA
-207 MPESERHA
+207 MPESERLA
-215 IQSDLGLL
+215 IQSDLALL
-223 GDYEGAPGNFDEGTI
+223 GDYEGAPGNFDEGTT
-238 AAVKAFQQRHHNRAT
+238 AAVKAFQQHLHNRAT

-261 DALAAAARGPA
+261 DALAAAAKGPA

-290 LPEKLVPK
+290 LPEKLVPN
-298 SGASRSGS
+298 SSASRSGS

-334 KKTSKRRVTASM
+334 KKTSKRRVTASV
-346 LKAGSFMISGVQGLK
+346 LRAGSFVISGVQRLK

-370 GTQVRGITI
+370 GSEVRGVTI
-379 LYDLATEGIMA
+379 LYDQATEGIMA

-417 VEYATAIVVSAG
+417 VEYATAIVVGAG

-451 HAERVAADPAS
+451 HAERVAADPAN

-475 VPLALAGESKGDAL
+475 APAALAGESKGDAL
-489 MLYGAAD
+489 TLFGVGD

-501 GDTAVTSVAAR
+501 GDTAVTNVAAR
-512 RAGQGVEPVP
+512 RTGQGVEPVP

-537 FAGMVDLKSPAAAG
+537 FAGMVDLTSPVAAG
-551 GGSVL
+551 GRSVL
-556 PQATV
+556 PQATI

-580 GAAPAADHAAME
+580 GAAPAADHAAIE

>member
-1 MGLRVAF
+1 MGARVAI
-8 VLLGVLTAGL
+8 VLLGVLAAGL
-18 PASARELRVRQP
+18 PASAKELQVRRP
-30 VAAATAAPA
+30 VAVTA
-39 AVTVAPRVVYRRVL
+39 VPRLVYRPVP
-53 ARPAAQ
+53 ARPAPQ
-59 TFPTPFFPMAVA
+59 TFSMPVFPMAVA
-71 PLPAQPTVVRQPRSR
+71 PLPAPTGAVRLPRNR

-92 KGTEDTSKADAQ
+92 KGTED
-104 KPDAPKAD
+104 
-112 APKADAPKA
+112 
-121 DAPKADA
+121 
-128 PKADAPK
+128 
-135 ADAPK
+135 APK
-140 ADASKADVPK
+140 ADASKADVQ
-150 ADAPKADALKA
+150 
-161 DALKAGASKADA
+161 KADA
-173 PKADAPKADVQKPNG
+173 PKADAPKADVQKIDPSKADPSKADAPKADVQKIDASKSDAPKANAPKADG
-188 QKPNGQKVSS
+188 QKADGQKAS
-198 PSAASAYTA
+198 SAAGAYAA
-207 MPESERHA
+207 MPESERLA
-215 IQSDLGLL
+215 IQSDLALL
-223 GDYEGAPGNFDEGTI
+223 GDYEGAPGNFDEGTT
-238 AAVKAFQQRHHNRAT
+238 AAVKAFQQHLHNRAT

-261 DALAAAARGPA
+261 DALAAAAKGPA

-290 LPEKLVPK
+290 LPEKLVPN
-298 SGASRSGS
+298 SSASRSGS

-334 KKTSKRRVTASM
+334 KKTSKRRVTASV
-346 LKAGSFMISGVQGLK
+346 LRAGSFVISGVQRLK

-370 GTQVRGITI
+370 GSEVRGVTI
-379 LYDLATEGIMA
+379 LYDQATEGIMA

-417 VEYATAIVVSAG
+417 VEYATAIVVGAG

-451 HAERVAADPAS
+451 HAERVAADPAN

-475 VPLALAGESKGDAL
+475 APAALAGESKGDAL
-489 MLYGAAD
+489 TLFGVGD

-501 GDTAVTSVAAR
+501 GDTAVTNVAAR
-512 RAGQGVEPVP
+512 RTGQGVEPVP

-537 FAGMVDLKSPAAAG
+537 FAGMVDLTSPVAAG
-551 GGSVL
+551 GRSVL
-556 PQATV
+556 PQATI

-570 LAAQGITLET
+570 LTAQGITLET
-580 GAAPAADHAAME
+580 GAAPAADHAAIE

>member
-1 MGLRVAF
+1 MGARVAI
-8 VLLGVLTAGL
+8 VLLGVLAAGL
-18 PASARELRVRQP
+18 PASAKELQVRRP
-30 VAAATAAPA
+30 VAVTA
-39 AVTVAPRVVYRRVL
+39 VPRLVYRPVP
-53 ARPAAQ
+53 ARPAPQ
-59 TFPTPFFPMAVA
+59 TFSMPVFPMAVA
-71 PLPAQPTVVRQPRSR
+71 PLPAPTGAVRLPRNR

-92 KGTEDTSKADAQ
+92 KGTED
-104 KPDAPKAD
+104 
-112 APKADAPKA
+112 
-121 DAPKADA
+121 
-128 PKADAPK
+128 
-135 ADAPK
+135 APK
-140 ADASKADVPK
+140 ADASKADVQ
-150 ADAPKADALKA
+150 
-161 DALKAGASKADA
+161 KADA
-173 PKADAPKADVQKPNG
+173 PKADAPKADVQKIDPSKADPSKADAPKADVQKIDASKSDAPKANAPKADG
-188 QKPNGQKVSS
+188 QKADGQKAS
-198 PSAASAYTA
+198 SAAGAYAA
-207 MPESERHA
+207 MPESERLA
-215 IQSDLGLL
+215 IQSDLALL
-223 GDYEGAPGNFDEGTI
+223 GDYEGAPGNFDEGTT
-238 AAVKAFQQRHHNRAT
+238 AAVKAFQQHLHNRAT

-261 DALAAAARGPA
+261 DALAAAAKGPA

-290 LPEKLVPK
+290 LPEKLVPN
-298 SGASRSGS
+298 SSASRSGS

-334 KKTSKRRVTASM
+334 KKTSKRRVTASV
-346 LKAGSFMISGVQGLK
+346 LRAGSFVISGVQRLK

-370 GTQVRGITI
+370 GSEVRGVTI
-379 LYDLATEGIMA
+379 LYDQATEGIMA

-417 VEYATAIVVSAG
+417 VEYATAIMVSAG

-451 HAERVAADPAS
+451 HAERVAADPAN

-475 VPLALAGESKGDAL
+475 APAALAGESKGDAL
-489 MLYGAAD
+489 TLFGVGD

-537 FAGMVDLKSPAAAG
+537 FAGMVDLTSPVAAG
-551 GGSVL
+551 GRSVL
-556 PQATV
+556 PQATI

-570 LAAQGITLET
+570 LAAQGIILET
-580 GAAPAADHAAME
+580 GAAPAADHAAIE

>member
-1 MGLRVAF
+1 MGARVAI
-8 VLLGVLTAGL
+8 VLLGVLAAGL
-18 PASARELRVRQP
+18 PASAKELQVRRP
-30 VAAATAAPA
+30 VAVTA
-39 AVTVAPRVVYRRVL
+39 VPRLVYRPVP
-53 ARPAAQ
+53 ARPAPQ
-59 TFPTPFFPMAVA
+59 TFSMPVFPMAVA
-71 PLPAQPTVVRQPRSR
+71 PLPAPTGAVRLPRNR

-92 KGTEDTSKADAQ
+92 KGTED
-104 KPDAPKAD
+104 
-112 APKADAPKA
+112 
-121 DAPKADA
+121 
-128 PKADAPK
+128 
-135 ADAPK
+135 APK
-140 ADASKADVPK
+140 ADASKADVQ
-150 ADAPKADALKA
+150 
-161 DALKAGASKADA
+161 KADA
-173 PKADAPKADVQKPNG
+173 PKADAPKADVQKIDPSKADPSKADAPKADVQKIDASKSDAPKANAPKADG
-188 QKPNGQKVSS
+188 QKADGQKAS
-198 PSAASAYTA
+198 SAAGAYAA
-207 MPESERHA
+207 MPESERLA
-215 IQSDLGLL
+215 IQSDLALL
-223 GDYEGAPGNFDEGTI
+223 GDYEGAPGNFDEGTT
-238 AAVKAFQQRHHNRAT
+238 AAVKAFQQHLHNRAT

-261 DALAAAARGPA
+261 DALAAAAKGPA

-290 LPEKLVPK
+290 LPEKLVPN
-298 SGASRSGS
+298 SSASRSGS

-334 KKTSKRRVTASM
+334 KKTSKRRVTASV
-346 LKAGSFMISGVQGLK
+346 LRAGSFVISGVQRLK

-370 GTQVRGITI
+370 GSEVRGVTI
-379 LYDLATEGIMA
+379 LYDQATEGIMA

-417 VEYATAIVVSAG
+417 VEYATAIVVGAG

-451 HAERVAADPAS
+451 HAERVAADPAN

-475 VPLALAGESKGDAL
+475 APAALAGESKGDAL
-489 MLYGAAD
+489 TLFGVGD

-501 GDTAVTSVAAR
+501 GDTAVTNVAAR
-512 RAGQGVEPVP
+512 RTGQGVEPVP

-537 FAGMVDLKSPAAAG
+537 FAGMVDLTSPVAAG
-551 GGSVL
+551 GRSVL
-556 PQATV
+556 PQATI

-570 LAAQGITLET
+570 LAAQGIILET
-580 GAAPAADHAAME
+580 GAAPAADHAAIE

>member
-1 MGLRVAF
+1 MGARVAI
-8 VLLGVLTAGL
+8 VLLGVLAAGL
-18 PASARELRVRQP
+18 PASAKELQVRRP
-30 VAAATAAPA
+30 VAVTA
-39 AVTVAPRVVYRRVL
+39 VPRLVYRPVP
-53 ARPAAQ
+53 ARPAPQ
-59 TFPTPFFPMAVA
+59 TFSMPVFPMAVA
-71 PLPAQPTVVRQPRSR
+71 PLPAPTGAVRLPRNR

-92 KGTEDTSKADAQ
+92 KGTED
-104 KPDAPKAD
+104 
-112 APKADAPKA
+112 
-121 DAPKADA
+121 
-128 PKADAPK
+128 
-135 ADAPK
+135 APK
-140 ADASKADVPK
+140 ADASKADVQ
-150 ADAPKADALKA
+150 
-161 DALKAGASKADA
+161 KADA
-173 PKADAPKADVQKPNG
+173 PKADAPKADVQKIDPSKADPSKADAPKADVQKIDASKSDAPKANAPKADG
-188 QKPNGQKVSS
+188 QKADGQKAS
-198 PSAASAYTA
+198 SAAGAYAA
-207 MPESERHA
+207 MPESERLA
-215 IQSDLGLL
+215 IQSDLALL
-223 GDYEGAPGNFDEGTI
+223 GDYEGAPGNFDEGTT
-238 AAVKAFQQRHHNRAT
+238 AAVKAFQQHLHNRAT

-261 DALAAAARGPA
+261 DALAAAAKGPA

-290 LPEKLVPK
+290 LPEKLVPN
-298 SGASRSGS
+298 SSASRSGS

-334 KKTSKRRVTASM
+334 KKTSKRRVTASV
-346 LKAGSFMISGVQGLK
+346 LRAGSFVISGVQRLK

-370 GTQVRGITI
+370 GSEVRGVTI
-379 LYDLATEGIMA
+379 LYDQATEGIMA

-451 HAERVAADPAS
+451 HAERVAADPAN

-475 VPLALAGESKGDAL
+475 APAALAGESKGDAL
-489 MLYGAAD
+489 TLFGVGD

-501 GDTAVTSVAAR
+501 GDTAVTNVAAR
-512 RAGQGVEPVP
+512 RTGQGVEPVP

-537 FAGMVDLKSPAAAG
+537 FAGMVDLTSPVAAG
-551 GGSVL
+551 GRSVL
-556 PQATV
+556 PQATI

-580 GAAPAADHAAME
+580 GAAPAADHAAIE

>member
-1 MGLRVAF
+1 MGARVAI
-8 VLLGVLTAGL
+8 VLLGVLVAGL
-18 PASARELRVRQP
+18 PASAKELQVRRP
-30 VAAATAAPA
+30 VAVTA
-39 AVTVAPRVVYRRVL
+39 VPRLVYRPVP
-53 ARPAAQ
+53 ARPAPQ
-59 TFPTPFFPMAVA
+59 TFSMPVFPMAVA
-71 PLPAQPTVVRQPRSR
+71 PLPAPTGAVRLPRNR

-92 KGTEDTSKADAQ
+92 KGTED
-104 KPDAPKAD
+104 
-112 APKADAPKA
+112 
-121 DAPKADA
+121 
-128 PKADAPK
+128 
-135 ADAPK
+135 APK
-140 ADASKADVPK
+140 ADASKADVQ
-150 ADAPKADALKA
+150 
-161 DALKAGASKADA
+161 KADA
-173 PKADAPKADVQKPNG
+173 PKADAPKADVQKIDPSKADPSKADAPKADVQKIDASKSDAPKANAPKADG
-188 QKPNGQKVSS
+188 QKADGQKAS
-198 PSAASAYTA
+198 SAAGAYAA
-207 MPESERHA
+207 MPESERLA
-215 IQSDLGLL
+215 IQSDLALL
-223 GDYEGAPGNFDEGTI
+223 GDYEGAPGNFDEGTT
-238 AAVKAFQQRHHNRAT
+238 AAVKAFQQHLHNRAT

-261 DALAAAARGPA
+261 DALAAAAKGPA

-290 LPEKLVPK
+290 LPEKLVPN
-298 SGASRSGS
+298 SSASRSGS

-334 KKTSKRRVTASM
+334 KKTSKRRVTASV
-346 LKAGSFMISGVQGLK
+346 LRAGSFVISGVQRLK

-370 GTQVRGITI
+370 GSEVRGVTI
-379 LYDLATEGIMA
+379 LYDQATEGIMA

-417 VEYATAIVVSAG
+417 VEYATAIVVGAG

-451 HAERVAADPAS
+451 HAERVAADPAN

-475 VPLALAGESKGDAL
+475 APAALAGESKGDAL
-489 MLYGAAD
+489 TLFGVGD

-501 GDTAVTSVAAR
+501 GDTAVMNVAAR
-512 RAGQGVEPVP
+512 RTGQGVEPVP

-537 FAGMVDLKSPAAAG
+537 FAGMVDLTSPVAAG
-551 GGSVL
+551 GRSVL
-556 PQATV
+556 PQATI
-561 VPADTVRSF
+561 VPADAVRSF
-570 LAAQGITLET
+570 LTAQGITLET
-580 GAAPAADHAAME
+580 GAAPAADHAAIE

>member
-1 MGLRVAF
+1 MGARVAI
-8 VLLGVLTAGL
+8 VLLGVLAAGL
-18 PASARELRVRQP
+18 PASAKELQVRRP
-30 VAAATAAPA
+30 VAVTA
-39 AVTVAPRVVYRRVL
+39 VPRLVYRPVP
-53 ARPAAQ
+53 ARPAPQ
-59 TFPTPFFPMAVA
+59 TFSMPVFPMAVA
-71 PLPAQPTVVRQPRSR
+71 PLPAPTGAVRLPRNR

-92 KGTEDTSKADAQ
+92 KVTE
-104 KPDAPKAD
+104 
-112 APKADAPKA
+112 
-121 DAPKADA
+121 
-128 PKADAPK
+128 
-135 ADAPK
+135 DAPK
-140 ADASKADVPK
+140 ADASKADVQ
-150 ADAPKADALKA
+150 
-161 DALKAGASKADA
+161 KADA
-173 PKADAPKADVQKPNG
+173 PKADAPKADVQKIGPSKADPSKADAPKADVQKIDASKSDAPKANAPKADG
-188 QKPNGQKVSS
+188 QKADGQKAS
-198 PSAASAYTA
+198 SAAGAYAA
-207 MPESERHA
+207 MPESERIA
-215 IQSDLGLL
+215 IQSDLALL
-223 GDYEGAPGNFDEGTI
+223 GDYEGAPGNFDEGTT
-238 AAVKAFQQRHHNRAT
+238 AAVKAFQQHLHNRAT

-261 DALAAAARGPA
+261 DALAAAAKGPA

-290 LPEKLVPK
+290 LPEKLVPN
-298 SGASRSGS
+298 SSASRSGS

-334 KKTSKRRVTASM
+334 KKTSKRRVTASV
-346 LKAGSFMISGVQGLK
+346 LRAGSFVISGVQRLK

-370 GTQVRGITI
+370 GSEVRGVTI
-379 LYDLATEGIMA
+379 LYDQATEGIMA

-417 VEYATAIVVSAG
+417 VEYATAIMVSAG

-451 HAERVAADPAS
+451 HAERVAADPAN

-475 VPLALAGESKGDAL
+475 APAALAGESKGDAL
-489 MLYGAAD
+489 TLFGVGD

-501 GDTAVTSVAAR
+501 GDTAVTNVAAR
-512 RAGQGVEPVP
+512 RTGQGVEPVP

-537 FAGMVDLKSPAAAG
+537 FAGMVDLTSLVAAG
-551 GGSVL
+551 GRSVL
-556 PQATV
+556 PQATI

-580 GAAPAADHAAME
+580 GAAPAADHAAIE

>member
-1 MGLRVAF
+1 MGARVAI
-8 VLLGVLTAGL
+8 VLLGVLAAGL
-18 PASARELRVRQP
+18 PASAKELQVRRP
-30 VAAATAAPA
+30 VAVTA
-39 AVTVAPRVVYRRVL
+39 VPRLVYRPVP
-53 ARPAAQ
+53 ARPAPQ
-59 TFPTPFFPMAVA
+59 TFSMPVFPMAVA
-71 PLPAQPTVVRQPRSR
+71 PLPAPTGAVRLPRNR

-92 KGTEDTSKADAQ
+92 KGTED
-104 KPDAPKAD
+104 
-112 APKADAPKA
+112 
-121 DAPKADA
+121 
-128 PKADAPK
+128 
-135 ADAPK
+135 APK
-140 ADASKADVPK
+140 ADASKADVQ
-150 ADAPKADALKA
+150 
-161 DALKAGASKADA
+161 KADA
-173 PKADAPKADVQKPNG
+173 PKADAPKADVQKIDPSKADPSKADAPKADVQKIDASKSDAPKANAPKADG
-188 QKPNGQKVSS
+188 QKADGQKAS
-198 PSAASAYTA
+198 SAAGAYAA
-207 MPESERHA
+207 MPESERLA
-215 IQSDLGLL
+215 IQSDLALL
-223 GDYEGAPGNFDEGTI
+223 GDYEGAPGNFDEGTT
-238 AAVKAFQQRHHNRAT
+238 AAVKAFQQHLHNRAT

-261 DALAAAARGPA
+261 DALAAAAKGPA

-290 LPEKLVPK
+290 LPEKLVPN
-298 SGASRSGS
+298 SSASRSGS

-334 KKTSKRRVTASM
+334 KKTSKRRVTASV
-346 LKAGSFMISGVQGLK
+346 LRAGSFVISGVQRLK

-370 GTQVRGITI
+370 GSEVRGVTV
-379 LYDLATEGIMA
+379 LYDQATEGIMA

-417 VEYATAIVVSAG
+417 VEYATAIVVGAG

-451 HAERVAADPAS
+451 HAERVAADPAN

-475 VPLALAGESKGDAL
+475 APAALAGESKGDAL
-489 MLYGAAD
+489 TLFGVGD

-501 GDTAVTSVAAR
+501 GDTAVTNVAAR
-512 RAGQGVEPVP
+512 RTGQGVEPVP

-537 FAGMVDLKSPAAAG
+537 FAGMVDLTSPVAAG
-551 GGSVL
+551 GRSVL
-556 PQATV
+556 PQATI

-570 LAAQGITLET
+570 LAAQGIILET
-580 GAAPAADHAAME
+580 GAAPAADHAAIE